1 MKVIIIGGGWAG
13 CAAALTA
20 KKAGAEVH
28 IYEKTDLLLGLG
40 NVGGIMRNNGRYT
53 AAEELIALGGGDLI
67 KLTDKCARHKDIDF
81 PGHKHATLYDVNKIE
96 GVVRDYLK
104 EKGINLHMEKRV
116 MDVDFENNKIN
127 GLLLSDYTYVKGDVF
142 IETTGTT
149 GPMGNCL
156 RYGNGCS
163 MCILRCPAF
172 GPRISISARCGV
184 SDIQGERNDDVLG
197 AFSGSCKLAKESLS
211 DDIRNKLDKD
221 GVVVLRVPSE
231 DINYGKLNTKVCQQ
245 YALKEFAEN
254 VVLLDTGHAKLMTT
268 YYPLEKLRKIPGL
281 EHAKYVD
288 PYAGSKGNSIR
299 YLSVA
304 PRTNDMK
311 VVGVDNLF
319 CAGEKSGLF
328 VGHTEAICTGS
339 LAGHNAV
346 RLMIGMHL
354 LIFPSSIAIGDL
366 IAYENEKAE
375 TREGRKDRYTFA
387 GASYF
392 KRMQELGL
400 YTIDKD
406 EIAERVKKLN
416 LDNIFEQK
424 LV

>member
-149 GPMGNCL
+149 GAMGNCL

-221 GVVVLRVPSE
+221 GVVVLRVPAE

-268 YYPLEKLRKIPGL
+268 YYPLEKLRKIHGL

-311 VVGVDNLF
+311 VVGVNNLF

-346 RLMIGMHL
+346 RLMMGMHL

>member
-1 MKVIIIGGGWAG
+1 MWQFNKHG
-13 CAAALTA
+13 T
-20 KKAGAEVH
+20 
-28 IYEKTDLLLGLG
+28 
-40 NVGGIMRNNGRYT
+40 MR
-53 AAEELIALGGGDLI
+53 
-67 KLTDKCARHKDIDF
+67 
-81 PGHKHATLYDVNKIE
+81 
-96 GVVRDYLK
+96 
-104 EKGINLHMEKRV
+104 
-116 MDVDFENNKIN
+116 
-127 GLLLSDYTYVKGDVF
+127 
-142 IETTGTT
+142 
-149 GPMGNCL
+149 
-156 RYGNGCS
+156 
-163 MCILRCPAF
+163 
-172 GPRISISARCGV
+172 
-184 SDIQGERNDDVLG
+184 
-197 AFSGSCKLAKESLS
+197 
-211 DDIRNKLDKD
+211 
-221 GVVVLRVPSE
+221 
-231 DINYGKLNTKVCQQ
+231 
-245 YALKEFAEN
+245 
-254 VVLLDTGHAKLMTT
+254 KLMTT

-281 EHAKYVD
+281 EHA
-288 PYAGSKGNSIR
+288 ASMLILMQESKGNSIR

-328 VGHTEAICTGS
+328 VGQDPEAICTGS

-346 RLMIGMHL
+346 RLMMGMHL